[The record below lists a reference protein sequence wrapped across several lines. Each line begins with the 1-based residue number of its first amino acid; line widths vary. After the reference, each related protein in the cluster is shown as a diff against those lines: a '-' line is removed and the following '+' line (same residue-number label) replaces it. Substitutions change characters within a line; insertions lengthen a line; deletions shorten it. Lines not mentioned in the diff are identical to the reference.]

1 MYQSNNRTEH
11 LVDGLHDVLHLPA
24 VDDAAVVD
32 VVHLEGPDQLLLG
45 GAGRHQVHGQQ
56 ELAKVQEP
64 VVVRVQS
71 PDKNYTGEKIL

>member
-32 VVHLEGPDQLLLG
+32 VVHLEGPNELLLG
-45 GAGRHQVHGQQ
+45 GAGRHQVHGKE
-56 ELAKVQEP
+56 ELAKVQETI
-64 VVVRVQS
+64 VVCVQS
-71 PDKNYTGEKIL
+71 PEKKVTNRHL